1 MKRES
6 TKKCSNR
13 NNHSLLIILKFLLLF
28 LFFYSKP
35 IAASDEC
42 IGEKNLKIGIMNNDY
57 IDYRYYLYYELGN
70 YAQENSI
77 NFEINI
83 VDKNID
89 DFDIIFGEYNE
100 LKKNFSTTQIL
111 LPDKIKKFYED
122 NGLDIKNNI
131 LPLDLDTLIILSNQ
145 SYSLKNLEELSN
157 VYSPI
162 KYTFAMS
169 FNNNDELPKLI
180 QLSSHQDNLKLE
192 SHTIE
197 STLSLFNKIYNNSNK
212 NILDANYDELYNS
225 YENKEN
231 LFTLFSDGVMLYKN
245 LENSYFNL
253 FPQNKFIWNEK
264 LGVFSE
270 ISNSIPYSYY
280 GFSAYINNTNQ
291 IGLICH
297 FTKDEV
303 RKNTFKNFNL
313 QISPISMSELRNLE
327 NLPIGYEKIIELKN
341 KYIIEINQNLSSQ
354 INLVRDIIYEKQ
366 NYRDLI
372 KSDIYFNY

>member
-1 MKRES
+1 
-6 TKKCSNR
+6 
-13 NNHSLLIILKFLLLF
+13 LLIILKFLLLF

-42 IGEKNLKIGIMNNDY
+42 IGEKNIKIGIMNNDY

-225 YENKEN
+225 FESKEN

-372 KSDIYFNY
+372 KSDIYLNY

>member
-1 MKRES
+1 
-6 TKKCSNR
+6 
-13 NNHSLLIILKFLLLF
+13 LLIILKFLLLL

-35 IAASDEC
+35 IAASDKC
-42 IGEKNLKIGIMNNDY
+42 IGEKNLKIGIMKNDF
-57 IDYRYYLYYELGN
+57 IDYRNYLYYELGN

-77 NFEINI
+77 DFELNI
-83 VDKNID
+83 VDKNIN
-89 DFDIIFGEYNE
+89 DFDIIFGDYNQ
-100 LKKNFSTTQIL
+100 LKNFSTVEIS
-111 LPDKIKKFYED
+111 LPDQIKKFYEV

-157 VYSPI
+157 FYSPI
-162 KYTFAMS
+162 KYTFGMN
-169 FNNNDELPKLI
+169 FNNNDELSKLI
-180 QLSSHQDNLKLE
+180 LLSSHQDALKLE

-225 YENKEN
+225 YESKEN

-253 FPQNKFIWNEK
+253 FPQNNFIWNEN
-264 LGVFSE
+264 LGAFSE

-280 GFSAYINNTNQ
+280 GFSAYINNSNQ

-303 RKNTFKNFNL
+303 RENTFKNFNL
-313 QISPISMSELRNLE
+313 QISPISMSELRNFE
-327 NLPIGYEKIIELKN
+327 SLPIGYQEIIELKN
-341 KYIIEINQNLSSQ
+341 KYIIEVDQNLSAQ

-372 KSDIYFNY
+372 ESDIYLNN

>member
-1 MKRES
+1 
-6 TKKCSNR
+6 
-13 NNHSLLIILKFLLLF
+13 LLIILKFLLLF

-42 IGEKNLKIGIMNNDY
+42 ISEKNLKIGIMNNDY

-77 NFEINI
+77 NFELNI
-83 VDKNID
+83 VDKNVD
-89 DFDIIFGEYNE
+89 DFDIIFGEYND
-100 LKKNFSTTQIL
+100 LKNFSTTEIL

-131 LPLDLDTLIILSNQ
+131 LPLDLDTLIILSNE

-157 VYSPI
+157 FYSPI

-169 FNNNDELPKLI
+169 FNNNDELSKLI
-180 QLSSHQDNLKLE
+180 QLSSHQDALKLE

-225 YENKEN
+225 YESKEN

-253 FPQNKFIWNEK
+253 FPQNKFIWNEN

-313 QISPISMSELRNLE
+313 QISPFSMSELRNFE

-341 KYIIEINQNLSSQ
+341 KYIIEIDQNLSSQ

-372 KSDIYFNY
+372 KSDIYLNY

>member
-1 MKRES
+1 
-6 TKKCSNR
+6 
-13 NNHSLLIILKFLLLF
+13 
-28 LFFYSKP
+28 
-35 IAASDEC
+35 
-42 IGEKNLKIGIMNNDY
+42 MNNDY

-225 YENKEN
+225 YESKEN

-341 KYIIEINQNLSSQ
+341 KYIIEIDQNLSSQ

-372 KSDIYFNY
+372 KSDIYLNY

>member
-1 MKRES
+1 M
-6 TKKCSNR
+6 
-13 NNHSLLIILKFLLLF
+13 LIILKFLLLF

-42 IGEKNLKIGIMNNDY
+42 IGEKNIKIGIMNNDY

-89 DFDIIFGEYNE
+89 DFDIIFGEYNQ
-100 LKKNFSTTQIL
+100 LKNLSTNEIS

-341 KYIIEINQNLSSQ
+341 KYIIEIDQNLSSQ

>member
-1 MKRES
+1 
-6 TKKCSNR
+6 
-13 NNHSLLIILKFLLLF
+13 
-28 LFFYSKP
+28 
-35 IAASDEC
+35 
-42 IGEKNLKIGIMNNDY
+42 MNNDY

-77 NFEINI
+77 NFELNI
-83 VDKNID
+83 VDKNVD
-89 DFDIIFGEYNE
+89 DFDIIFGEYND
-100 LKKNFSTTQIL
+100 LKNFSTTEIL

-131 LPLDLDTLIILSNQ
+131 LPLDLDTLIIISNQ

-372 KSDIYFNY
+372 KSDIYLNY

>member
-1 MKRES
+1 MKREF

-13 NNHSLLIILKFLLLF
+13 NNPSLLIILKFLLLF

-42 IGEKNLKIGIMNNDY
+42 IGEKNIKIGIMNNDY

-77 NFEINI
+77 NFELNI
-83 VDKNID
+83 VDKNVD
-89 DFDIIFGEYNE
+89 DFDIIFGEYND
-100 LKKNFSTTQIL
+100 LKNFSTTEIL

-225 YENKEN
+225 YESKEN

-372 KSDIYFNY
+372 KSDIYLNY

>member
-1 MKRES
+1 MKKEF

-42 IGEKNLKIGIMNNDY
+42 IGEKNIKIGIMNNDY

-77 NFEINI
+77 NFELNI
-83 VDKNID
+83 VDKNVD
-89 DFDIIFGEYNE
+89 DFDIIFGEYND
-100 LKKNFSTTQIL
+100 LKNFSTTEIL

>member
-1 MKRES
+1 MKKEF

-42 IGEKNLKIGIMNNDY
+42 IGEKNIKIGIMNNDY

-157 VYSPI
+157 FYSPI

-180 QLSSHQDNLKLE
+180 QLSSHQDTLKLE

-372 KSDIYFNY
+372 KSDIYLNY

>member
-1 MKRES
+1 M
-6 TKKCSNR
+6 
-13 NNHSLLIILKFLLLF
+13 LIILKFLLLF

>member
-1 MKRES
+1 
-6 TKKCSNR
+6 
-13 NNHSLLIILKFLLLF
+13 
-28 LFFYSKP
+28 
-35 IAASDEC
+35 
-42 IGEKNLKIGIMNNDY
+42 MNNDY

-341 KYIIEINQNLSSQ
+341 KYIIEIDQNLSSQ

-372 KSDIYFNY
+372 KSDIYLNY

>member
-1 MKRES
+1 MKKEF

-42 IGEKNLKIGIMNNDY
+42 IGEKNIKIGIMNNDY

>member
-89 DFDIIFGEYNE
+89 DFDIIFGEYND
-100 LKKNFSTTQIL
+100 LKNFSTTEIL

-131 LPLDLDTLIILSNQ
+131 LPLDLDTLIILSNE

-157 VYSPI
+157 FYSPI

-225 YENKEN
+225 YESKEN

-341 KYIIEINQNLSSQ
+341 KYIIEIDQNLSSQ
-354 INLVRDIIYEKQ
+354 INLVRDVIYEKQ

>member
-1 MKRES
+1 M
-6 TKKCSNR
+6 
-13 NNHSLLIILKFLLLF
+13 
-28 LFFYSKP
+28 
-35 IAASDEC
+35 
-42 IGEKNLKIGIMNNDY
+42 
-57 IDYRYYLYYELGN
+57 
-70 YAQENSI
+70 
-77 NFEINI
+77 
-83 VDKNID
+83 
-89 DFDIIFGEYNE
+89 
-100 LKKNFSTTQIL
+100 
-111 LPDKIKKFYED
+111 PDKIKKFYED

-169 FNNNDELPKLI
+169 FNNNDELTKLI
-180 QLSSHQDNLKLE
+180 QLSSHQDTLKLE

-212 NILDANYDELYNS
+212 NILDPNYDELYNS
-225 YENKEN
+225 YESKEN

-253 FPQNKFIWNEK
+253 FPQNKFIWNEN

-313 QISPISMSELRNLE
+313 QISPFSMSELRNFE
-327 NLPIGYEKIIELKN
+327 NLPIGYEKIIEFTM
-341 KYIIEINQNLSSQ
+341 EF
-354 INLVRDIIYEKQ
+354 
-366 NYRDLI
+366 YRKFIFFKHACTLRFC
-372 KSDIYFNY
+372 KL

>member
-1 MKRES
+1 
-6 TKKCSNR
+6 
-13 NNHSLLIILKFLLLF
+13 LLIILKFLLLF

-77 NFEINI
+77 NFELNI
-83 VDKNID
+83 VDKNVD
-89 DFDIIFGEYNE
+89 DFDIIFGEYND
-100 LKKNFSTTQIL
+100 LKNFSTTEIL

-145 SYSLKNLEELSN
+145 SYSLKSLEELSN
-157 VYSPI
+157 FYSPI
-162 KYTFAMS
+162 KYTFGMN
-169 FNNNDELPKLI
+169 FNNNDELLKLI
-180 QLSSHQDNLKLE
+180 LLSSHQDALKLE

-225 YENKEN
+225 YESKEN

-253 FPQNKFIWNEK
+253 FPQNKFIWNEN

-313 QISPISMSELRNLE
+313 QISPFSMSELRNFE

-341 KYIIEINQNLSSQ
+341 KYIIEIDQNLSSQ

-372 KSDIYFNY
+372 KSNIYLNY

>member
-1 MKRES
+1 M
-6 TKKCSNR
+6 
-13 NNHSLLIILKFLLLF
+13 LIILKFLLLF

-42 IGEKNLKIGIMNNDY
+42 IGEKNIKIGIMNNDY

-225 YENKEN
+225 YESKEN

-341 KYIIEINQNLSSQ
+341 KYIIEIDQNLSSQ

>member
-1 MKRES
+1 
-6 TKKCSNR
+6 
-13 NNHSLLIILKFLLLF
+13 
-28 LFFYSKP
+28 
-35 IAASDEC
+35 
-42 IGEKNLKIGIMNNDY
+42 MNNDY

-89 DFDIIFGEYNE
+89 DFDIIFGEYND
-100 LKKNFSTTQIL
+100 LKNFSTTEIL

-372 KSDIYFNY
+372 KSDIYLNY

>member
-13 NNHSLLIILKFLLLF
+13 NNPSLLIILKFLLLF

-77 NFEINI
+77 NFELNI
-83 VDKNID
+83 VDKNVD
-89 DFDIIFGEYNE
+89 DFDIIFGEYND
-100 LKKNFSTTQIL
+100 LKNFSTTEIL

-131 LPLDLDTLIILSNQ
+131 LPLDLDTLIILSNE

-157 VYSPI
+157 FYSPI

-169 FNNNDELPKLI
+169 FNNNDELSKLI
-180 QLSSHQDNLKLE
+180 QLSSHQDTLKLE

-197 STLSLFNKIYNNSNK
+197 STLSLYNKIYNNSNK

-225 YENKEN
+225 YESKEN

-253 FPQNKFIWNEK
+253 FPQNKFIWNEN

-313 QISPISMSELRNLE
+313 QISPFSMSELRNFE

-341 KYIIEINQNLSSQ
+341 KYIIEIDQNLSSQ

-372 KSDIYFNY
+372 KSDIYLNY

>member
-1 MKRES
+1 M
-6 TKKCSNR
+6 
-13 NNHSLLIILKFLLLF
+13 LIILKFLLLF

-42 IGEKNLKIGIMNNDY
+42 IGEKNIKIGIMNNDY

-245 LENSYFNL
+245 LENYYFNL

-341 KYIIEINQNLSSQ
+341 KYIIEIDQNLSSQ

>member
-1 MKRES
+1 M
-6 TKKCSNR
+6 
-13 NNHSLLIILKFLLLF
+13 LIILKFLLLF

-225 YENKEN
+225 FESKEN

-253 FPQNKFIWNEK
+253 FPQNNFIWNEN

-270 ISNSIPYSYY
+270 ISYSIPYSYY

-341 KYIIEINQNLSSQ
+341 KYIIEIDQNLSSQ